1 MALFETPVSAAVKST
16 IEGTFGLAGKV
27 VEATGNAVRGVGEAV
42 GGALEGALS
51 PAPVTVI
58 NGVGMAGQAG
68 KSKVSGSGTI
78 PASPKKSAR
87 PAVNPNMPTEKL
99 LVVAVNYLSSI
110 EKTLE
115 QQLQFERRAF
125 QQQAQAEKEASIES
139 GGSSFGNPFSNL
151 GEKLD
156 AIKDNAKE
164 RAGTVGKLLIGAGL
178 LGTLGLAALG
188 NLDTSQLEELK
199 SNWAAFTDKISPIIG
214 FVQNFAAALGTTAI
228 AGAAVGSVFGWRGA
242 LLGLIGGKIYEDAYG
257 TFNEKTGQR
266 EGGQGLLSSIV
277 SNFPLAAVAIAP
289 VTAIKFAYKGLKTIA
304 GALTAFTKKQAARF
318 MAWFTEKAF
327 IRFAFSAYGKNRL
340 WNLFLRYLEKKAQQR
355 LLAQIAAVGAATA
368 ASTAAEAAVAST
380 GVGIPVAAVSAVV
393 TKLIAAG
400 FTAWLLWDLYQIWVE
415 FSETAEARAQEATD
429 DERANASP
437 VSTAAT
443 PDATSTSGSANISGA
458 PVASAAQT
466 ENLPSIP
473 ADVEKILATI
483 RTRES
488 GGNYGIPHPNGM
500 PSQTASGAY
509 AFTNGSWRGLTKKY
523 NIGTEYSSAYL
534 APPPIQD
541 AVAAK
546 YVQEIL
552 QKAGGDVSKV
562 PLAWYTGNIQG
573 KMSAKAL
580 AVNNGMTPQAYQA
593 KWMADYTGGKYSASS
608 YDSQGASSQ
617 QSAGVMGS
625 LADLGKGA
633 IESIGNVFQSG
644 LGAMSTT
651 KGSQL
656 SNKFNDNM
664 QTPVKSESAAAAQI
678 SKMSTVLQNV
688 VDLGQP
694 DPAKATAQPEAVSIP
709 PIGKTSSSNDSKRDH
724 FDPNYP
730 SDSLLM
736 EKYMQHQ
743 KLVIA

>member
-1 MALFETPVSAAVKST
+1 MPLFETPVSAAVKST

-27 VEATGNAVRGVGEAV
+27 VEAAGNAVRGVGEAV

-58 NGVGMAGQAG
+58 NGVGMAGQVG

-115 QQLQFERRAF
+115 QQLQFEKRAF

-139 GGSSFGNPFSNL
+139 GGSSFQNPFSNL

-318 MAWFTEKAF
+318 MAWFAEKAF

-368 ASTAAEAAVAST
+368 ATTAAEATLAAT
-380 GVGIPVAAVSAVV
+380 GIGAPVAAVSAIV

-509 AFTNGSWRGLTKKY
+509 AFTNDSWRGLTKKY

-546 YVQEIL
+546 YVEEIL

-580 AVNNGMTPQAYQA
+580 AINNGMTPQAYQA

-633 IESIGNVFQSG
+633 IESAGKVLQAS
-644 LGAMSTT
+644 LGEMSLTT
-651 KGSQL
+651 GSQL
-656 SNKFNDNM
+656 SNKFNNNM
-664 QTPVKSESAAAAQI
+664 QTPVKSESAAAAKI
-678 SKMSTVLQNV
+678 SKISTELQNT
-688 VDLGQP
+688 VDLGKL
-694 DPAKATAQPEAVSIP
+694 DSTKAATEPASASIS
-709 PIGKTSSSNDSKRDH
+709 PIGKPGSSNDSKRDH